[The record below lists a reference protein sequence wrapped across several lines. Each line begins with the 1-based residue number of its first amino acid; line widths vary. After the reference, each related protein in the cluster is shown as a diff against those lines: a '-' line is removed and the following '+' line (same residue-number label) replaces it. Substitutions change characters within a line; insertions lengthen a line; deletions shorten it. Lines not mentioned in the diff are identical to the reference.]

1 MSKKFFVIT
10 KTPLRISFFGGGTDF
25 EDFYKLDYG
34 RVIATTINKFIYV
47 TVKNHDPLFKENFRL
62 NYSETEKVSSL
73 GDIQNNIIRECL
85 KLVKIKPPIYISV
98 VSDIPSH
105 SGLGSSSSLTVGL
118 LNALYCIKGIRKT
131 PNQLAK
137 LACKIEIDK
146 LKQPIG
152 KQDQYIAANGGFLD
166 IKFSKNNKIKI
177 RKIRDKRILKKIF
190 KNSVLVWTGQY
201 REAKSILKEQKLKIK
216 KNLTKLRLLNKISTQ
231 VISLILKKNFDIK
244 KFCFL
249 LDKSWHVKKGL
260 SNKISSN
267 SNDIFYNLCKNYGAA
282 GGKLLGAGGGGFFFL
297 VYNNFNRLRFLN
309 FIKKFYTPKCLPFEK
324 GTEVIYKEISK
335 K

>member
-1 MSKKFFVIT
+1 MRKKFFVIT

-47 TVKNHDPLFKENFRL
+47 TVKNHDPLFNENFRL

-73 GDIQNNIIRECL
+73 GEIQNNIIRECL

-131 PNQLAK
+131 PNELAK

-146 LKQPIG
+146 LNQPIG
-152 KQDQYIAANGGFLD
+152 KQDQYIAANGGFID
-166 IKFSKNNKIKI
+166 IKFLKKNTIKI
-177 RKIRDKRILKKIF
+177 RKIRDKKILEEIF
-190 KNSVLVWTGQY
+190 KNSTLVWTGQY

-216 KNLTKLRLLNKISTQ
+216 ENLFKLRLLNKISSEAL
-231 VISLILKKNFDIK
+231 SLMLKKNFNIK

-249 LDKSWHVKKGL
+249 LNKSWYVKKGL

-267 SNDIFYNLCKNYGAA
+267 SNDKFYNLCKNYGAM

-297 VYNNFNRLRFLN
+297 IYNNLYRSRFLN
-309 FIKKFYTPKCLPFEK
+309 FIKKFYTSQCIPFEK
-324 GTEVIYKEISK
+324 GTEIIYKEISRK
-335 K
+335 

>member
-25 EDFYKLDYG
+25 EDFYKLEYG

-73 GDIQNNIIRECL
+73 GKIQNNIIRECL

-118 LNALYCIKGIRKT
+118 LNALFCIKGIRKT
-131 PNQLAK
+131 PNELAA

-146 LKQPIG
+146 LNQPIG

-166 IKFSKNNKIKI
+166 IKFIKNNIIKI
-177 RKIRDKRILKKIF
+177 RKIRNKKILKKIL

-201 REAKSILKEQKLKIK
+201 REAKTILKDQKLKIN
-216 KNLTKLRLLNKISTQ
+216 KNLYKLKLLNKISGEA
-231 VISLILKKNFDIK
+231 ISLILKKNFDIK

-249 LDKSWHVKKGL
+249 LNKSWHIKKSL

-267 SNDIFYNLCKNYGAA
+267 SNDKFYNLCKKYGVT

-297 VYNNFNRLRFLN
+297 VYDNLCRLRFLN
-309 FIKKFYTPKCLPFEK
+309 FIKKFYTPKYLPFEK
-324 GTEVIYKEISK
+324 GTKIIYKEIS
-335 K
+335 